1 MDSQEKTVQRIDE
14 ETRKTASEILELQK
28 QLDNERAIQKYK
40 GEYEELAALINQYKT
55 KEELQKSFSE
65 ESQTKQNID
74 ADIIATANKIEMK
87 KKQLNLLTS
96 LLLELKQDIEIKPPM
111 PVQPQENAA
120 PPPEP
125 EDMEEVIDI

>member
-1 MDSQEKTVQRIDE
+1 MDSQEKAMQRIDE
-14 ETRKTASEILELQK
+14 ETRKTAAEILELQK

-40 GEYEELAALINQYKT
+40 GDYEELATLINQYKT

-65 ESQTKQNID
+65 ESQAKQHID
-74 ADIIATANKIEMK
+74 ADIVATANKIEMK

-120 PPPEP
+120 PQPEP
-125 EDMEEVIDI
+125 EDMEEVIDT